1 MVVCAVSAVL
11 LSIGAAYLLWH
22 FVYGSRSVVSFVF
35 SLLTS
40 LVISFDLYLAVR
52 ILAAYG
58 NKDLLTSLLL
68 PVSSLGCAFL
78 LIPFAIRAG
87 SREPVVPEIFIVAES
102 FLVIAILNSIC
113 LSIFGFSSSAYAS
126 LCFGALGLLCLIVA
140 VYTPYVSTGRYNAEI
155 RRIDEKINA
164 AQNAQYEA
172 VIQSNFELRRV
183 RHDMKN
189 HLLAIKSMASKSSDP
204 ELIDYV
210 DSILGDIDSA
220 AVPYRSG
227 NDIADAIIAD
237 KIAKAKKRGLS
248 LKVSG
253 DMAGIKIEAN
263 DLVTILA
270 NLLDNAIE
278 ALCRLYGTDLSSSQK
293 TIKLEFR
300 KNSNFL
306 YIVEKNISG
315 DKIDKGLIRSSKDSP
330 DHGFGVFNIRKVV
343 KKYGGE
349 FDISCESIEG
359 SPLYT
364 VEVQIILSLNS
375 YGNMKFA

>member
-1 MVVCAVSAVL
+1 MVICAVSAVL

-58 NKDLLTSLLL
+58 DKDLLTSLLL

-87 SREPVVPEIFIVAES
+87 SREPVVSETFIVAES

-126 LCFGALGLLCLIVA
+126 LCFGTLGLLCLIVA

-172 VIQSNFELRRV
+172 VMQSNFELRRV

-204 ELIDYV
+204 ELIEYV

-253 DMAGIKIEAN
+253 DMAGVKIEAN

-278 ALCRLYGTDLSSSQK
+278 ALCRLYGTDLSSSKK
-293 TIKLEFR
+293 TIKLELR

-349 FDISCESIEG
+349 FDIACESIEG

-364 VEVQIILSLNS
+364 VEVQIILPMNS
-375 YGNMKFA
+375 

>member
-1 MVVCAVSAVL
+1 MVIFAAAAVVL
-11 LSIGAAYLLWH
+11 STGAAYLLWH
-22 FVYGSRSVVSFVF
+22 FIYGSRSIIAYIL
-35 SLLTS
+35 SLLTT
-40 LVISFDLYLAVR
+40 LIISSDIYLAIR
-52 ILAAYG
+52 ILASYG
-58 NKDLLTSLLL
+58 DEDLLVSLLL
-68 PVSSLGCAFL
+68 SVSSLACAFL
-78 LIPFAIRAG
+78 LIPFAVRAS
-87 SREPVVPEIFIVAES
+87 SREIVVPENFTVAES
-102 FLVIAILNSIC
+102 FLIAAVLNSIC
-113 LSIFGFSSSAYAS
+113 LSIFRTTPSVYAS
-126 LCFGALGLLCLIVA
+126 LCYSALGFLCIIVA
-140 VYTPYVSTGRYNAEI
+140 VYTPYVSAGRYKAEI
-155 RRIDEKINA
+155 KRIDEKINA

-172 VIQSNFELRRV
+172 VMKSNFELRRV

-204 ELIDYV
+204 ELIEYV

-253 DMAGIKIEAN
+253 DMAGVKIEAN

-278 ALCRLYGTDLSSSQK
+278 ALCRLYGSDLSSSQK
-293 TIKLEFR
+293 TIELELR

-349 FDISCESIEG
+349 FDISCESIGG

-364 VEVQIILSLNS
+364 VEVQIILPMNS
-375 YGNMKFA
+375 

>member
-11 LSIGAAYLLWH
+11 LSVGAAYLLWH

-52 ILAAYG
+52 TLAAYG
-58 NKDLLTSLLL
+58 DKDLLTSLLL

-113 LSIFGFSSSAYAS
+113 LSIFGFSSSTYAS

-172 VIQSNFELRRV
+172 VMQSNFELRRV

-253 DMAGIKIEAN
+253 DMAGVKIEAN

-293 TIKLEFR
+293 TIKLELR

-306 YIVEKNISG
+306 YIIEKNISG

-349 FDISCESIEG
+349 FDISCESIDG
-359 SPLYT
+359 SMLYT
-364 VEVQIILSLNS
+364 VEVQIILPMN
-375 YGNMKFA
+375 

>member
-58 NKDLLTSLLL
+58 DMDLLTSLLL

-87 SREPVVPEIFIVAES
+87 SREPVVPETFIVAES

-113 LSIFGFSSSAYAS
+113 LSVFGFSSSAYAS

-172 VIQSNFELRRV
+172 VMQSNFELRRV

-253 DMAGIKIEAN
+253 DMAGVKIEAN

-278 ALCRLYGTDLSSSQK
+278 ALCRLYGSDLSSSQK
-293 TIKLEFR
+293 TIELELR

-349 FDISCESIEG
+349 FDISCESIGG

-364 VEVQIILSLNS
+364 VEVQIILPMNS
-375 YGNMKFA
+375 

>member
-1 MVVCAVSAVL
+1 MAFC
-11 LSIGAAYLLWH
+11 IRQQE
-22 FVYGSRSVVSFVF
+22 RSVLCFFFADIPCYLFRSF
-35 SLLTS
+35 
-40 LVISFDLYLAVR
+40 
-52 ILAAYG
+52 
-58 NKDLLTSLLL
+58 
-68 PVSSLGCAFL
+68 

-87 SREPVVPEIFIVAES
+87 SREPVVPETFIVAES

-113 LSIFGFSSSAYAS
+113 LSVFGFSSSAYAA

-172 VIQSNFELRRV
+172 VMQSNFELRSV

-189 HLLAIKSMASKSSDP
+189 HLLAIKSMASKSS
-204 ELIDYV
+204 
-210 DSILGDIDSA
+210 
-220 AVPYRSG
+220 SG

-248 LKVSG
+248 FKVSG
-253 DMAGIKIEAN
+253 DMAGVKIEAN

-278 ALCRLYGTDLSSSQK
+278 ALCRLYGSDLSSSQK
-293 TIKLEFR
+293 TIELELR

-349 FDISCESIEG
+349 FDISCESIGG

-364 VEVQIILSLNS
+364 VEVQIILPMNS
-375 YGNMKFA
+375 